1 VAPTLSEVIVALERL
16 APLRFAEAWDNVG
29 LIIEPDLTG
38 PALSCSRVL
47 FTIDLTDA
55 VASEAEHWGASLIVA
70 YHPPIFGGLKRLR
83 ASVPAERVVVR
94 CLRAGISVYS
104 PHTALDA
111 APDGVNQWLL
121 AAFGAGERA
130 PCLPSALD
138 GRYGQGRYVE
148 LLEPLSLEA
157 AVAAVKAHLG
167 LSHVRLS
174 AAAAHSDVERPIRR
188 IAVCA
193 GAGGSVFEK
202 LSGYDLLITG
212 ELRHHDLRER
222 AASGTSVIL
231 CEHTNT
237 ERGFLPIF
245 AERLGRSLGSEVS
258 LRVATCDRDP
268 LSVV

>member
-1 VAPTLSEVIVALERL
+1 
-16 APLRFAEAWDNVG
+16 
-29 LIIEPDLTG
+29 
-38 PALSCSRVL
+38 
-47 FTIDLTDA
+47 
-55 VASEAEHWGASLIVA
+55 
-70 YHPPIFGGLKRLR
+70 
-83 ASVPAERVVVR
+83 
-94 CLRAGISVYS
+94 
-104 PHTALDA
+104 
-111 APDGVNQWLL
+111 
-121 AAFGAGERA
+121 
-130 PCLPSALD
+130 
-138 GRYGQGRYVE
+138 
-148 LLEPLSLEA
+148 LEPVSLEA

-174 AAAAHSDVERPIRR
+174 AAAAHLDAERPIRR

-212 ELRHHDLRER
+212 ELRHHDVRER